1 MILRSSCFVAT
12 CNFHVYYSCKKLV
25 ICTIQVAR
33 ISGAVGPHITASAAE
48 AAVTALCYEN
58 QCSTDIF
65 DEDDDGLGSIADISE
80 TER

>member
-1 MILRSSCFVAT
+1 MLNPNSTIYWSYKRYVV
-12 CNFHVYYSCKKLV
+12 CNL
-25 ICTIQVAR
+25 QVAH
-33 ISGAVGPHITASAAE
+33 ISGAVGPHIAASAAE

-65 DEDDDGLGSIADISE
+65 DGDDNGLVSIADFSE

>member
-1 MILRSSCFVAT
+1 M
-12 CNFHVYYSCKKLV
+12 
-25 ICTIQVAR
+25 ICTLQVAR

-65 DEDDDGLGSIADISE
+65 DEDDDGLGSNA
-80 TER
+80 TKR